1 MSATT
6 TSSTPAYLLEIT
18 ALTDA
23 VKAILLQNKT
33 PSPAPV
39 KAIEKTCMTC
49 GGPHPYYK
57 CLATGGNTFDACAVV
72 GTYNQGGNRYRP
84 QGDPNYHASNQM
96 GPPGFPPPNVQNSQN
111 YNQNWYNQNQE
122 NYQAP
127 NNQGFNQQRGQ
138 NVNQG
143 NKNYQAPLNQT
154 QVGPLNELS
163 NYIKSNDELS
173 NYIKSNE
180 ATLRAMQTQMSNMKS
195 ELRNEFKSS
204 FTNQFSS
211 IETKTNKLQ
220 NQNYQIMNMLT
231 KLTIQR
237 QSPSG
242 SGSLPSD
249 TVANPRG
256 DLKAIT
262 TRSGA
267 SYDGPMIPP
276 TSSHLPKEAEREPK
290 ATKDKVQT
298 TNLGSTAHVQPLVV
312 QVPIREPDVAPNP
325 NPKLSIPYPS
335 RLNDQK
341 L

>member
-72 GTYNQGGNRYRP
+72 GTYNQGGNRYCP

-96 GPPGFPPPNVQNSQN
+96 GFHPRFPPTGIYYYRSGVLLMMDSMISPTFF
-111 YNQNWYNQNQE
+111 YL
-122 NYQAP
+122 P
-127 NNQGFNQQRGQ
+127 KGKR
-138 NVNQG
+138 NVNQWA
-143 NKNYQAPLNQT
+143 QRT
-154 QVGPLNELS
+154 SVS
-163 NYIKSNDELS
+163 
-173 NYIKSNE
+173 
-180 ATLRAMQTQMSNMKS
+180 T
-195 ELRNEFKSS
+195 
-204 FTNQFSS
+204 
-211 IETKTNKLQ
+211 
-220 NQNYQIMNMLT
+220 
-231 KLTIQR
+231 TI
-237 QSPSG
+237 S
-242 SGSLPSD
+242 
-249 TVANPRG
+249 
-256 DLKAIT
+256 
-262 TRSGA
+262 
-267 SYDGPMIPP
+267 
-276 TSSHLPKEAEREPK
+276 
-290 ATKDKVQT
+290 
-298 TNLGSTAHVQPLVV
+298 LGSTAHVQPLVV